1 MTVWA
6 FSLAGEPR
14 GKARP
19 RATVRGGFARVYSDP
34 TTRKYE
40 QSIREVA
47 ERMMCGKMP
56 LEGALSVSL
65 RFRLSVP
72 ASYSK
77 RLRTAILAGEE
88 PYFGSFDA
96 DNLAK
101 AILDALNGVLFVD
114 DKQVVRLFVEKLG
127 AEQPGVD
134 IRVEAL
140 T

>member
-19 RATVRGGFARVYSDP
+19 RATVRGGYAHVYSDP
-34 TTRKYE
+34 ITKKYE
-40 QSIREVA
+40 QSIRDVA
-47 ERMMCGKMP
+47 ERMMCGKEP
-56 LEGALSVSL
+56 LAGALSVSL

-72 ASYSK
+72 VSYSK
-77 RLRTAILAGEE
+77 RLRAAILAGEE
-88 PYFGSFDA
+88 PYFGAYDA

-101 AILDALNGVLFVD
+101 AILDALDGIMFLN

-127 AEQPGVD
+127 TEQPGVD